1 MQSVNTIKEH
11 IHAFILRLP
20 LGPPTRVSP
29 PAATEQKQHYEN
41 NQYGFH
47 VGTSLVRG
55 SWTGLC
61 NGRLA
66 SSLNNI
72 IEVAKKDVCSHW
84 TTIRIL
90 KNYSPNHRETD
101 KKKACVENGGAL
113 ILDPK
118 SSRLSRCVRIVIA
131 KHSPFAILETGL

>member
-1 MQSVNTIKEH
+1 M
-11 IHAFILRLP
+11 
-20 LGPPTRVSP
+20 
-29 PAATEQKQHYEN
+29 
-41 NQYGFH
+41 
-47 VGTSLVRG
+47 
-55 SWTGLC
+55 
-61 NGRLA
+61 
-66 SSLNNI
+66 
-72 IEVAKKDVCSHW
+72 
-84 TTIRIL
+84 L